1 VGWIGEHP
9 DGAPAAEVLAF
20 FDRLPPVLPAELI
33 GRWRASGLPTGSPLD
48 GLLEAYGWW
57 GKEVL
62 DAETVHPLLVTGRG
76 GVPRPVTPAPVPL
89 SVLRRWPSL
98 AHLPVARRIGRAVRP
113 LLTTSRPAA
122 RLRVVTHR
130 GVASAALVYDALPII
145 DVFRRVDDG
154 VVLGLMDMRGLD
166 APFAF
171 VLRREGARPRGTAT
185 GAADEVPA
193 SAAGWNPVVAAGVLA

>member
-1 VGWIGEHP
+1 
-9 DGAPAAEVLAF
+9 LA
-20 FDRLPPVLPAELI
+20 
-33 GRWRASGLPTGSPLD
+33 TGSPLD

-57 GKEVL
+57 GKEVV
-62 DAETVHPLLVTGRG
+62 DAETVHPLLFPSRD
-76 GVPRPVTPAPVPL
+76 GVPRPVSPAPVPL

-98 AHLPVARRIGRAVRP
+98 AHVPVARRVGRAVRP

-171 VLRREGARPRGTAT
+171 VLRREG
-185 GAADEVPA
+185 
-193 SAAGWNPVVAAGVLA
+193 GWNPVVAAGVLA